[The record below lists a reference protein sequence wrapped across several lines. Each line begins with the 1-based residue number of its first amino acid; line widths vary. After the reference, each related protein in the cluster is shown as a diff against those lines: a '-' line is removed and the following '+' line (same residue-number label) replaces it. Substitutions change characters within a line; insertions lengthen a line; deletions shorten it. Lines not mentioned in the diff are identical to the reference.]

1 MLAGDTAQADWWQLK
16 LNETPDLVSA
26 SHVGGMP
33 FLLSLETI
41 VG

>member
-16 LNETPDLVSA
+16 LNETPDLVSV
-26 SHVGGMP
+26 SRVGGMP